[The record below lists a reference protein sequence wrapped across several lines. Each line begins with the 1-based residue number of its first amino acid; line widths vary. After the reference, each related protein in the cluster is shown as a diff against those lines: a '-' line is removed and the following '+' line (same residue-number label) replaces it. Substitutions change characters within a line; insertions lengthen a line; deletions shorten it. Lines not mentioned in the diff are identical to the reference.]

1 MKQTSIVYKSIFMR
15 CDHINKNAYLELPQ
29 SMEIISYH
37 QGMEHTWAQIQKCAG
52 EFSDRSVA
60 QVSTFFM
67 EQFGNDPSLSKRC
80 FFLCEKASRICV
92 GTCMS
97 WYAYKQ
103 EKRIPL
109 LHWLAVDNAY
119 TGKGYARMLITHIL
133 KTFES
138 LGESQ
143 GIYLH
148 TQPSSYQAIKLYNDF
163 GFSMTKKDCFDTKI
177 NEYEEAINVLK
188 QYMTEQSYQK
198 LLETSVL

>member
-1 MKQTSIVYKSIFMR
+1 MRNTPITYKSIFMR
-15 CDHINKNAYLELPQ
+15 CDHINKNAYLEFPQ

-52 EFSDRSVA
+52 EFSDRSGT
-60 QVSTFFM
+60 QVSALFM

-80 FFLCEKASRICV
+80 FFLREKASGICV

-119 TGKGYARMLITHIL
+119 AGKGYARMLVTHIL

-138 LGESQ
+138 FGESQ

-148 TQPSSYQAIKLYNDF
+148 TQPSSYRAIKLYNDF
-163 GFSMTKKDCFDTKI
+163 GFSITKKDRFGTKI
-177 NEYEEAINVLK
+177 NEYEEAMNVLK